1 MKVTSIRA
9 NILLAFGGVCI
20 AVIAVLSIA
29 IFTMVSNTITDDI
42 RDRQLHTFIES
53 SQSDLRN
60 EFENAIETSLSLA
73 QDPTLIKW
81 FENEDDE
88 VLKQLLLSR
97 LDMTVS
103 GLGYFTVFAVNAAT
117 NNYWAEGFK
126 KLDTVSESDPDDS
139 WFFDSMNSGKKI
151 LTNFD
156 YNKNLDQTG
165 LFINVLIGD
174 PSNPS
179 GVAGV
184 GLNPTKLVKQL
195 NKKKYSE
202 NSYMC
207 IIDELGTIK
216 IAQREDDITKAL
228 KDIITEDAS
237 DSVLSKESGL
247 LSNYEIQGKKCEVVH
262 MTVGDTGHKIVMIV
276 PTNELVSLLNPIRT
290 LTIVIGFI
298 ILILTLVWA
307 FFISNRMS
315 KPIISLNKIAADL
328 SVGKLNVEIQDE
340 LLSKGDEIGQF
351 ANTFKQMK
359 DRISGVISQA
369 LQTSK
374 LIETGSSE
382 LNASANDLSSRS
394 MQQASSSEEV
404 SASMEEMGANIRQ
417 NAQNSRQSEQIMQQ
431 AFDDTYEGSKI
442 IASAVEAIKIIS
454 EKVTIIEDIAFQT
467 NILALNAAVEA
478 ARAGEDGKGFA
489 VVAAEVR
496 KLAERSKISAN
507 EISEQALSTVNVAEK
522 AGGIFSKLVPDIQK
536 AFELVKEISASSE
549 EQNVGAEQVNK
560 AILELDAV
568 SQGNA
573 SAADHILNLTK
584 SFSGEVEKLTEV
596 ISFFE
601 TK

>member
-1 MKVTSIRA
+1 MKIRSIRA

-20 AVIAVLSIA
+20 AVIGVLSIA
-29 IFTMVSNTITDDI
+29 IFTMVSNTITEDI
-42 RDRQLHTFIES
+42 RERQLHTFIES

-88 VLKQLLLSR
+88 VLKQLLLRR
-97 LDMTVS
+97 LDMTVN

-126 KLDTVSESDPDDS
+126 MLDTVSESDPDDS

-174 PSNPS
+174 PSNPL

-216 IAQREDDITKAL
+216 IAQHEDDITKTL
-228 KDIITEDAS
+228 KDIITEEAS
-237 DSVLSKESGL
+237 DSVMTKESGL
-247 LSNYEIQGKKCEVVH
+247 LSNYEINGERCEVVH
-262 MTVGDTGHKIVMIV
+262 MSVGDTGHKIVMVV

-298 ILILTLVWA
+298 ILIITLIWA

-315 KPIISLNKIAADL
+315 KPIISLNKIASEL
-328 SVGKLNVEIQDE
+328 SVGKLNVEIQND

-382 LNASANDLSSRS
+382 LNESANDLSSRS

-404 SASMEEMGANIRQ
+404 SASMEEMGANISQ

-442 IASAVEAIKIIS
+442 IAQAVEAIKTIS

-507 EISEQALSTVNVAEK
+507 EISEQALSTVNVAER
-522 AGGIFSKLVPDIQK
+522 AGGIFTKLVPDIQK

-560 AILELDAV
+560 AILELDSV

-584 SFSGEVEKLTEV
+584 SFSGEVEKLSEV

>member
-1 MKVTSIRA
+1 MKVRSIRA

-20 AVIAVLSIA
+20 AVIAVLSVA
-29 IFTMVSNTITDDI
+29 IFTMVSNTITEDI
-42 RDRQLHTFIES
+42 RERQLHTFIES

-97 LDMTVS
+97 LDMTVN

-126 KLDTVSESDPDDS
+126 MLDTVSESDPDDS

-174 PSNPS
+174 PSNPL

-195 NKKKYSE
+195 NNKKYSE

-216 IAQREDDITKAL
+216 IAQHEDDITKTL
-228 KDIITEDAS
+228 KDIITEEAS
-237 DSVLSKESGL
+237 DSVMSKASGL
-247 LSNYEIQGKKCEVVH
+247 LSNYDINGERCEVVH
-262 MTVGDTGHKIVMIV
+262 MSVGDTGHKIVMIV

-298 ILILTLVWA
+298 ILIITLIWA

-315 KPIISLNKIAADL
+315 KPIITLNKIAADL
-328 SVGKLNVEIQDE
+328 SVGKLNVEIQND

-382 LNASANDLSSRS
+382 LNESANDLSSRS

-404 SASMEEMGANIRQ
+404 SASMEEMGANISQ
-417 NAQNSRQSEQIMQQ
+417 NAQNSRQSEQIMHQ
-431 AFDDTYEGSKI
+431 AFEDTYEGSKI
-442 IASAVEAIKIIS
+442 IAQAVEAIKTIS

-478 ARAGEDGKGFA
+478 ARAGEEGKGFA

-496 KLAERSKISAN
+496 KLAERSKVSAN
-507 EISEQALSTVNVAEK
+507 EISEQALSTVNVAER
-522 AGGIFSKLVPDIQK
+522 AGGIFTKLVPDIQK

-560 AILELDAV
+560 AILELDSV

>member
-1 MKVTSIRA
+1 MKVRSIRA

-20 AVIAVLSIA
+20 AVIGVLSIA
-29 IFTMVSNTITDDI
+29 IFTMVSNTITEDI
-42 RDRQLHTFIES
+42 RERQLHTFIES

-97 LDMTVS
+97 LDMTVN

-126 KLDTVSESDPDDS
+126 MLDTVSESDPDDS

-174 PSNPS
+174 PSNPL

-216 IAQREDDITKAL
+216 IAQHEDDITKTL
-228 KDIITEDAS
+228 KDIITEEAS
-237 DSVLSKESGL
+237 DSVMTKESGL
-247 LSNYEIQGKKCEVVH
+247 LSNYEINGDRCEVVH
-262 MTVGDTGHKIVMIV
+262 MSVGDTGHKIVMVV

-298 ILILTLVWA
+298 ILIITLIWA

-315 KPIISLNKIAADL
+315 KPIISLNKIASEL
-328 SVGKLNVEIQDE
+328 SVGKLNVEIQND

-374 LIETGSSE
+374 LIETGSLE
-382 LNASANDLSSRS
+382 LNESANDLSSRS

-404 SASMEEMGANIRQ
+404 SASMEEMGANISQ

-442 IASAVEAIKIIS
+442 IAQAVEAIKTIS

-507 EISEQALSTVNVAEK
+507 EISEQALSTVNVAER
-522 AGGIFSKLVPDIQK
+522 AGGIFTKLVPDIQK

-560 AILELDAV
+560 AILELDSV

-584 SFSGEVEKLTEV
+584 SFSGEVEKLSEV